1 MKVLITGHTSG
12 IGKAILENTPSD
24 YEVKGMSRETGHDLR
39 ENLPNIIGEIKEY
52 NPDILF
58 NNAWGGYAQNEI
70 STWWCKNK
78 NLKEPRIM
86 ITTGSTS
93 GLKMLCD
100 DEKNFYPN
108 MPKLPF
114 SDYGQSKRRLL
125 LEAYM
130 HWLMDEREVYW
141 TNYVLGWVKTRI
153 LVGEGEED
161 LFKSIN
167 MLEPDYVAK
176 KMWSDI
182 NSEVYKHTFMVGMDC
197 KRSGV
202 EQERVMLMMKMIS
215 NVQKIGL

>member
-1 MKVLITGHTSG
+1 MKVLIRGHTSV

-39 ENLPNIIGEIKEY
+39 ENLPDIIGEIKTY

-58 NNAWGGYAQNEI
+58 NNAWGGTAQNDI
-70 STWWCKNK
+70 ALWWSKNQ

-100 DEKNFYPN
+100 DEPNFYPN
-108 MPKLPF
+108 MPKLPY
-114 SDYGQSKRRLL
+114 SDYADTKKKLT

-141 TNYVLGWVKTRI
+141 TNYVLGWVRTRR

-161 LFKSIN
+161 SFKNIK
-167 MLEPDYVAK
+167 MLEPDFVAK
-176 KMWSDI
+176 RMWDDI
-182 NSEVYKHTFMVGMDC
+182 NNEVYKNSFMVGLEN

>member
-12 IGKAILENTPSD
+12 IGKAIVENTPND
-24 YEVKGMSRETGHDLR
+24 YEVKGMSRETGHDLTQ
-39 ENLPNIIGEIKEY
+39 NLPDIIGEIKKY
-52 NPDILF
+52 NPDIFF
-58 NNAWGGYAQNEI
+58 NNAWGQSAQNEI
-70 STWWCKNK
+70 ALWWSKNQ

-86 ITTGSTS
+86 ITTSSTA

-100 DEKNFYPN
+100 SEPNFYPN
-108 MPKLPF
+108 MPKLPY
-114 SDYGQSKRRLL
+114 SDYADSKKRLS

-141 TNYVLGWVKTRI
+141 TDYVLGWVRTRI
-153 LVGEGEED
+153 LVEEGKED
-161 LFKSIN
+161 TFKNIK
-167 MLEPDYVAK
+167 MLEPDYIAK
-176 KMWSDI
+176 RMWDDI
-182 NSEVYKHTFMVGMDC
+182 NNEIYKHSFIVGLDN